1 MTDTRR
7 PAVCG
12 SDSFS
17 FFIAIAS
24 ASYFESLCVQLFC
37 VLLFF
42 PVLSQIFLICVV
54 LAYSFFILQHHVFES
69 CVCFDFDLI

>member
-1 MTDTRR
+1 MTDTCR

-42 PVLSQIFLICVV
+42 PVLSQIFLICRRFS
-54 LAYSFFILQHHVFES
+54 L
-69 CVCFDFDLI
+69 